1 MGTMNRTRER
11 GTEMKRIDLRYK
23 LLAVTVLALTVW
35 GAAVNLPFAFQ
46 AGDVISADEMNQT
59 LQALN
64 DGKQERVTGTCP
76 AGSSIRE
83 IEANG
88 GVVCETDDGA
98 GGGNEHEHL
107 GQAWSG
113 DVGIGLSVETVAAGG
128 LGVLARA
135 PSRAMVGVLGGG
147 SCPGTYAVGGC
158 GGVEVGVRAISDT
171 RAVVGTIG
179 ALACD
184 GAFAVGGC
192 GGAAVGVRA
201 VSSTGIGL
209 WATSDARAV
218 VGTLGAT
225 SCAGTYAVGGCAP
238 AGIGVLGVS
247 TSGSAAVFTGG
258 SGGGGS
264 CSFSG
269 GAGWSCTS
277 DANLKENFAPVD
289 GAWVL
294 DRLVGM
300 PVATWSMRG
309 DADATPHVGP
319 TAQDFQAAFGFGDD
333 DTTINS
339 VDAQG
344 VALAA
349 IQGLYSLVAEQ
360 RAQIAALEA
369 EMATL
374 RER

>member
-1 MGTMNRTRER
+1 MR
-11 GTEMKRIDLRYK
+11 RIDLRFK
-23 LLAVTVLALTVW
+23 LLAVTALALTVW
-35 GAAVNLPFAFQ
+35 GAAVSLPFAFQ

-64 DGKQERVTGTCP
+64 DGKQERVTGVCA
-76 AGSSIRE
+76 AGTSIRQ
-83 IEANG
+83 IG
-88 GVVCETDDGA
+88 VDGSVVCEIDDGA
-98 GGGNEHEHL
+98 GASNEHDHL
-107 GQAWSG
+107 GQVWSG
-113 DVGIGLSVETVAAGG
+113 GDAIGLTVETVAAGG

-135 PSRAMVGVLGGG
+135 PSRAVVGVLGGG

-158 GGVEVGVRAISDT
+158 GAADVGVRAISDT
-171 RAVVGTIG
+171 RALVGTIG
-179 ALACD
+179 VIPCD

-201 VSSTGIGL
+201 TSSSGIGL

-238 AGIGVLGVS
+238 AGVGVLGVS
-247 TSGSAAVFTGG
+247 SSGAAAVFTGG
-258 SGGGGS
+258 SGGSGS
-264 CSFSG
+264 CSFAG

-277 DANLKENFAPVD
+277 DANLKENFVPVD

-300 PVATWSMRG
+300 PVTTWSMRG

-319 TAQDFQAAFGFGDD
+319 TAQDFRAAFGLGDD
-333 DTTINS
+333 DTTINT

-349 IQGLYSLVAEQ
+349 IQGLYGLVTEQ
-360 RAQIAALEA
+360 RAQIEALAAEVA
-369 EMATL
+369 EL
-374 RER
+374 RAR